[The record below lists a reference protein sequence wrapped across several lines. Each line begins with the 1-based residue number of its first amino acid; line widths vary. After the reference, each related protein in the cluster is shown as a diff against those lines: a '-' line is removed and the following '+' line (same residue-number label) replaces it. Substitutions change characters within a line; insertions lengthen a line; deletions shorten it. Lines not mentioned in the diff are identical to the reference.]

1 LEFMRYPKVVQ
12 NPKWLWRKENA
23 MRVFEGDFGAK
34 PLGVVGATDD
44 VYYHDMHDGVFVDE
58 YSDPS
63 YGGWFDK
70 LGKNLASATK
80 KVIKSAGKGAEK
92 AATGIA
98 QTKMSSMASG
108 VGGNTGKI
116 LQASVASIPRPQ
128 TSSPTPAPPKPVPP
142 KPTLVPPAKALSVS
156 AQSANTGLD
165 ALLKDKRV
173 LIGGGVAGV
182 LLLVLLVRK

>member
-1 LEFMRYPKVVQ
+1 
-12 NPKWLWRKENA
+12 

-80 KVIKSAGKGAEK
+80 KVLKSAGKGAEK

-116 LQASVASIPRPQ
+116 LQASVASIGPRPQ
-128 TSSPTPAPPKPVPP
+128 TSSPTPAPKPVPP
-142 KPTLVPPAKALSVS
+142 KPVPPTPVPPAKALSVP
-156 AQSANTGLD
+156 AQSVPNTGLD

-173 LIGGGVAGV
+173 LIGGGVVGV